1 MPREGTSLSQAP
13 ATLRLRAPAP
23 AVLARRLGGR
33 LAWHRSLGRGPT
45 PTARGTLLGNAPDRA
60 AAPIPPAPF
69 LLLSHSREQF
79 LFCFFFFLKVHAE
92 EKVDFHRLCKAKVGL
107 CLREAGKHWHGN
119 AHDTVTQLTALSP
132 PAAALPPHPRKEK
145 RSGCA
150 SQAGH
155 LLQPGF
161 CLKFAATLK
170 GTRVLTQIRFSSS
183 PSPRAV
189 TTRHDLSFRRRAGEP
204 SGPSPLPDFLGGSGL
219 RPAALARVPCPEP
232 LCRTAAKPNPQFK
245 SLSKP

>member
-1 MPREGTSLSQAP
+1 MGSLGCPSPTPTSLSWGVPGAWGSRGAP
-13 ATLRLRAPAP
+13 
-23 AVLARRLGGR
+23 G
-33 LAWHRSLGRGPT
+33 SCLGRGRPFHRHQ
-45 PTARGTLLGNAPDRA
+45 PRYGSVLQLLLSWHGSSGAGWRGTAARAGVPPPRHVAPSWETHPTGRLRQ
-60 AAPIPPAPF
+60 F
-69 LLLSHSREQF
+69 LLLRSCCSPTAESNSF
-79 LFCFFFFLKVHAE
+79 FVLFFFLKVHAE

-170 GTRVLTQIRFSSS
+170 GTRVLTQTRFSSS

-189 TTRHDLSFRRRAGEP
+189 MYETRFVIPQTRR
-204 SGPSPLPDFLGGSGL
+204 
-219 RPAALARVPCPEP
+219 
-232 LCRTAAKPNPQFK
+232 
-245 SLSKP
+245 